1 VTYRILSIVGAR
13 PQFVKLAPVC
23 RAIERH
29 NAGGGKPIEN
39 LILHTGQHYDPSMSD
54 VFFDELQIP
63 RATIDL
69 GVGSGSHGEQTAR
82 MLEGIERVL
91 IERRP
96 DAVLVYGD
104 TNSTVAGALAAAKL
118 HIRVVHLEAG
128 LRSFNRR
135 MPEEVNRIA
144 TDHISDL
151 LLAPTPT
158 AVRNLEAENLGA
170 RTVFTGDVMFDA
182 VLHARALAA
191 GRHRNGASAGFRRH
205 EYGVV
210 TLHRAENTT
219 SAELRTALDALN
231 EAAERLPLVFPVHP
245 RSAKLLREG
254 IAGWKAAPG
263 LKLTE
268 PLGYLD
274 MVKLVDEAR
283 VVLTDSGGLQ
293 KEAYF
298 LGCPCITLRTETE
311 WVETVE
317 AGANVVTGTA
327 RPAVLAAVDRWL
339 ASPARPR
346 FESGGTH
353 PFGEGRAAE
362 AIVAAIAPR

>member
-1 VTYRILSIVGAR
+1 
-13 PQFVKLAPVC
+13 
-23 RAIERH
+23 
-29 NAGGGKPIEN
+29 
-39 LILHTGQHYDPSMSD
+39 
-54 VFFDELQIP
+54 
-63 RATIDL
+63 
-69 GVGSGSHGEQTAR
+69 
-82 MLEGIERVL
+82 
-91 IERRP
+91 
-96 DAVLVYGD
+96 
-104 TNSTVAGALAAAKL
+104 
-118 HIRVVHLEAG
+118 
-128 LRSFNRR
+128 
-135 MPEEVNRIA
+135 
-144 TDHISDL
+144 
-151 LLAPTPT
+151 
-158 AVRNLEAENLGA
+158 
-170 RTVFTGDVMFDA
+170 
-182 VLHARALAA
+182 
-191 GRHRNGASAGFRRH
+191 
-205 EYGVV
+205 VV